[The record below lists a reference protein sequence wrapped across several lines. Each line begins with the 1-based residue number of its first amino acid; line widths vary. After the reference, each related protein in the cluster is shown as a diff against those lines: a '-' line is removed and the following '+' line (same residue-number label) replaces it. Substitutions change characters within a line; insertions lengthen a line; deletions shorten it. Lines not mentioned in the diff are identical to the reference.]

1 MSYEIQHHAK
11 PNFDLNIILHS
22 MSTTTAEP
30 NIKNQYEFFVS
41 RWLVTAILS
50 WKWNE
55 QPEFKLLSTQ
65 HLCMFTSLATEGNRV
80 YLNSYQEQTL
90 ILVSHNTI

>member
-1 MSYEIQHHAK
+1 
-11 PNFDLNIILHS
+11 

-30 NIKNQYEFFVS
+30 NIKNQCEFFVS
-41 RWLVTAILS
+41 RWPVTAILL

-55 QPEFKLLSTQ
+55 QPEFKLQSTQ
-65 HLCMFTSLATEGNRV
+65 RLYMFTSLTTEGNTV
-80 YLNSYQEQTL
+80 YLKSCQEQTL